1 VVTLY
6 KKWLSG
12 SNNLKHT
19 AMEAG
24 KKKLIQFES
33 GGQPLNVQYNLPQA
47 GSYFGR
53 SYMELS
59 FGDRDR
65 EYFNAGCYQAPR
77 HESVDRMQKRVSPS
91 MISVLLEKSRRPE
104 MRVPISR
111 NTGNTA
117 NKLPSITEETT
128 EIEALSNMSKVDWWT
143 IGVHN
148 LSRRL
153 QNIDLA
159 QLEAEAGKMGYKTK
173 WYRNHFGAL
182 DFYLID
188 TENKEIAPH
197 LFLIESYRIS
207 SFPTNYGAGK
217 TVKTFSLVPGEKTKI
232 SISTYKHHKNE
243 EGYGSCILDS
253 NTPESAHDFQNSIES
268 EIFCKESLFTA
279 MEFLSAT
286 EIDSILYACN
296 VPCGSTVNMN
306 LARNEFVKNLWKAIN
321 KQVTRASSK
330 REILVNTEFLP
341 RIHEERF
348 MTREISNPNPGC
360 TVNYIFRQM
369 NQEFLSVLHLTDIRI
384 GYSNGI
390 INREYTLP
398 ELDQFLSDCIF
409 PEMHDEVSSGILN
422 AIMDIT
428 DHNDETIREK
438 AIVRPYAVSGDT
450 SGKVMHQFNSHYVS
464 SYTDRSG
471 LELNLN
477 GIILATKHFI
487 LPTDSV
493 MVDSLLGEG
502 NIMDTHIRNMQEQEL
517 RERRL
522 NNDIKEREVE
532 KSNLAETIVKES
544 TSEKAKIFEEVFSRF
559 DNDKWS

>member
-1 VVTLY
+1 
-6 KKWLSG
+6 
-12 SNNLKHT
+12 
-19 AMEAG
+19 MEAN
-24 KKKLIQFES
+24 KKRLIKFES
-33 GGQPLNVQYNLPQA
+33 GGQPLNIQYNFPQPN
-47 GSYFGR
+47 SYFGR

-65 EYFNAGCYQAPR
+65 EYFNAGCYQATR
-77 HESVDRMQKRVSPS
+77 HDSVDRMQKRVSPS
-91 MISVLLEKSRRPE
+91 MISVLLEKSRRPD
-104 MRVPISR
+104 MRVPSQR
-111 NTGNTA
+111 NSGKTQNT
-117 NKLPSITEETT
+117 LPPIAEEITEMEN
-128 EIEALSNMSKVDWWT
+128 LSNMGKTDWWT

-159 QLEAEAGKMGYKTK
+159 QLESEAGKMGYRTM

-217 TVKTFSLVPGEKTKI
+217 TVKTFSLVPGEKSKI

-253 NTPESAHDFQNSIES
+253 NTPESAHEFQNSIES
-268 EIFCKESLFTA
+268 EIYSKDSLYSA

-286 EIDSILYACN
+286 EVDPVLYASSVPCDSI
-296 VPCGSTVNMN
+296 VKIN
-306 LARNEFVKNLWKAIN
+306 LARTEFIKNLWKSIT
-321 KQVTRASSK
+321 KQVTRAASK
-330 REILVNTEFLP
+330 REILVNTEVLP
-341 RIHEERF
+341 NYHDERF
-348 MTREISNPNPGC
+348 MTRKISNPNPGC

-369 NQEFLSVLHLTDIRI
+369 NQEFLSVLHLTDVRI
-384 GYSNGI
+384 GYSNGV

-398 ELDQFLSDCIF
+398 ELNEFLNDCIF
-409 PEMHDEVSSGILN
+409 PEMHDEVCSNILN
-422 AIMDIT
+422 AIFEIT
-428 DHNDETIREK
+428 DHNNEPIRDLNIIRSYSIPEGKTNNTI
-438 AIVRPYAVSGDT
+438 Y
-450 SGKVMHQFNSHYVS
+450 QYNSQHVS

-477 GIILATKHFI
+477 GIILATKHFV

-493 MVDSLLGEG
+493 MVDTLLGEG
-502 NIMDTHIRNMQEQEL
+502 DILDTHIRSMQEQEL
-517 RERRL
+517 RERTL
-522 NNDIKEREVE
+522 NNDMKEREVE
-532 KSNLAETIVKES
+532 KQSLAESIVKE
-544 TSEKAKIFEEVFSRF
+544 TTQEKAKIFEEVYNRF
-559 DNDKWS
+559 DNDRWS